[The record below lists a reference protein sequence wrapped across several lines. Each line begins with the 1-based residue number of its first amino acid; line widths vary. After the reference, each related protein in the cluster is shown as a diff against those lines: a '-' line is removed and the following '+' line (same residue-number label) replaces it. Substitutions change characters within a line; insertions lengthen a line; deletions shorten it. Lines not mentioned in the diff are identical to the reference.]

1 MDPGELLKEALLGIR
16 AHSGKFI
23 VSGIACV
30 LLFSVL
36 GWIEANAVAQ
46 LAAVQQADSL
56 RGADVLVVTPDR
68 GAMPSGACERLDTV
82 GGVIAVGG
90 LSLAGVESPEKAP
103 RNPYQLAVA
112 SGAYLSIVD
121 PHLESRGSLYAGDN
135 AALTLG
141 VTAGSML
148 SFPGR
153 RAALAGV
160 VDTSFRAP
168 EQSRWVYQ
176 HADWPSRIDQCWVE
190 AARGLG
196 PTVAAALPALMA
208 SGGSLNVDALY
219 ARTYDMRLDE
229 WKGRAS
235 NWYWVVASLVCLTPL
250 ILNARSRRRE
260 LALYRIAG
268 ATRSNTF
275 TLAALEATMCVSGAT
290 VLSLAVLWSVMMLSG
305 TVWLESAMFYGVR
318 AITLTTAAV
327 LSGGYLLAYQTSNAN
342 LSASMRDRG

>member
-1 MDPGELLKEALLGIR
+1 M
-16 AHSGKFI
+16 
-23 VSGIACV
+23 
-30 LLFSVL
+30 
-36 GWIEANAVAQ
+36 
-46 LAAVQQADSL
+46 
-56 RGADVLVVTPDR
+56 
-68 GAMPSGACERLDTV
+68 
-82 GGVIAVGG
+82 
-90 LSLAGVESPEKAP
+90 
-103 RNPYQLAVA
+103 
-112 SGAYLSIVD
+112 
-121 PHLESRGSLYAGDN
+121 
-135 AALTLG
+135 
-141 VTAGSML
+141 
-148 SFPGR
+148 
-153 RAALAGV
+153 
-160 VDTSFRAP
+160 
-168 EQSRWVYQ
+168 YQ